1 LIVRLNRIG
10 GRCRSALHAV
20 RLVTRVL
27 FVALRGLY
35 RSWHLQDQAADPT
48 FQAADPTFRR
58 ARHAAYRQLWAM
70 LENVYWKLRESNSD
84 ASTLRTLL
92 LDVDTLL
99 AQIFLYIRESDQ
111 ALLGQY
117 VQSLQRLG
125 AAAYALPKNEPVA
138 WENAAP
144 RAPDGLVDIDSITQE
159 AVDLR
164 NRVLQQVR
172 RVLSSD

>member
-10 GRCRSALHAV
+10 GRCRSALRAV

-35 RSWHLQDQAADPT
+35 RSWRAQDP
-48 FQAADPTFRR
+48 AADPTFRR

-70 LENVYWKLRESNSD
+70 LENVYWKLRESSSD
-84 ASTLRTLL
+84 ASTLRALL

-111 ALLGQY
+111 ALLSQY

-125 AAAYALPKNEPVA
+125 AAAYPSARNEPVA
-138 WENAAP
+138 WENTAR

-172 RVLSSD
+172 RVMPSD